1 MKFPISFFLMKTT
14 GYLVDKILNRRKIYY
29 EDKYKQSRTI
39 KGPAII
45 VSNHKDFKDYI
56 AYFFTFFFKKIYVVT
71 GDIFYRQNPFLN
83 LVLKIVGGI
92 RISSENFDL
101 GFVEESEKLL
111 RKGKTV
117 LIFPEGHYEKD
128 DELLR
133 FSSTFVKMA
142 LDTGAP
148 IIPTYTDGN
157 YIKKVRNRVVVGEK
171 IYLSDYC
178 TSKNPS
184 AEELERLSN
193 IVKDKILELKKL
205 KDIRKANPTFSF
217 KYFFMDLG
225 RVLERILFWPFFIYK
240 IHSEEKGEKP
250 IKIYGRY
257 LIAANHRSFQDPL
270 ICLNTFW
277 RRRVYILTAKEVFE
291 DKKIRTKLLTEIGC
305 IKIDRDIFDFEAISN
320 CAEKLNEEKAIVV
333 FPEGHINR
341 VEPSLEMLKR
351 GIGLLSVQTSSRILP
366 IYICNRKNY
375 FKRVHIFVGKP
386 INPKDIKYSTFN
398 DMAKVGELTR
408 DLQSAIVVLRQL
420 AIKEGYENE

>member
-1 MKFPISFFLMKTT
+1 MKFPITFFLMKTT

-71 GDIFYRQNPFLN
+71 GDIFYRHNPFLN

-92 RISSENFDL
+92 RVSSENFNL

-157 YIKKVRNRVVVGEK
+157 YIKKARNRVVVGEK

-178 TSKNPS
+178 TSKNPN

-205 KDIRKANPTFSF
+205 KDIRKANPTISF

-225 RVLERILFWPFFIYK
+225 RVLERIVFWPFFIYK
-240 IHSEEKGEKP
+240 IHSEEKGDKA

-257 LIAANHRSFQDPL
+257 LIAANHTSFQDPL

-277 RRRVYILTAKEVFE
+277 RRRVYMLTAKEVFE
-291 DKKIRTKLLTEIGC
+291 DKKLRTKLLTEIGC

-341 VEPSLEMLKR
+341 EDSSLEMLKR

-366 IYICNRKNY
+366 IYICHRTNW